1 MLDDSIHETSNLNNS
16 SLTGDADSV
25 ISRRLVTFRDVR
37 ELQQRNAELLAVIRE
52 MSANQVKKDWKKFF
66 KINVQWGSE
75 YRQPFEFQTGFYTP
89 YCLLQAAVWREKNWP
104 VAGS

>member
-1 MLDDSIHETSNLNNS
+1 MLDDSSHEASNLNNS

-52 MSANQVKKDWKKFF
+52 MSANQVKKD
-66 KINVQWGSE
+66 
-75 YRQPFEFQTGFYTP
+75 
-89 YCLLQAAVWREKNWP
+89 
-104 VAGS
+104 